1 MPAYRSWHPRPI
13 SAAGGCLLSLTPH
26 STERDF
32 PFADGRVS
40 KRGYAHRGAQVNMD
54 FRIRRVVEIL
64 SSDLRVEVSFKDLAK
79 SMNLST
85 SRLRHLFKA
94 ELGISPKQYV
104 RKLKLQNARSLLEQ
118 TNYSIKEIGARV
130 GLHDESH
137 FVRDFESTFGQ
148 TPSRYRET
156 FKERQMVAEVIRKNN
171 MAEVL
176 MTFALY
182 SHSYRV
188 SRGIDTRP
196 HSGKI
201 VPPAKRH
208 KAERA
213 S

>member
-1 MPAYRSWHPRPI
+1 
-13 SAAGGCLLSLTPH
+13 
-26 STERDF
+26 
-32 PFADGRVS
+32 
-40 KRGYAHRGAQVNMD
+40 MD

-64 SSDLRVEVSFKDLAK
+64 SGDLRVEVSFKDVAK
-79 SMNLST
+79 SMNLSA

-94 ELGISPKQYV
+94 EVGISPKQFV

-118 TNYSIKEIGARV
+118 TNYSVKEIGAQV

-137 FVRDFESTFGQ
+137 FVRDFESAFGQ

-156 FKERQMVAEVIRKNN
+156 FKERQVRAEVLMKNTN

-182 SHSYRV
+182 NHAYCTA
-188 SRGIDTRP
+188 RGRDTRAR
-196 HSGKI
+196 SGNI
-201 VPPAKRH
+201 VPSTKGH
-208 KAERA
+208 KANRA

>member
-1 MPAYRSWHPRPI
+1 
-13 SAAGGCLLSLTPH
+13 
-26 STERDF
+26 
-32 PFADGRVS
+32 
-40 KRGYAHRGAQVNMD
+40 MD

-79 SMNLST
+79 SMNLSA

-94 ELGISPKQYV
+94 EMGISPKQYV

-118 TNYSIKEIGARV
+118 TNYSIKEIGAQV

-137 FVRDFESTFGQ
+137 FVRDFESAFGK

-156 FKERQMVAEVIRKNN
+156 FKERQAMSESLMKNTN
-171 MAEVL
+171 MAQVL

-182 SHSYRV
+182 NHTYRTA
-188 SRGIDTRP
+188 RGLDTRT
-196 HSGKI
+196 HASNI
-201 VPPAKRH
+201 VPTTKRH
-208 KAERA
+208 KEKRA